1 MNLRLWERVGK
12 GGIGSLGLI
21 TCILLYLKWKINK
34 DLLIVQGNA
43 LHNNMLTTK
52 MGKEFEK
59 E

>member
-1 MNLRLWERVGK
+1 MNLRLWEWVGK

-21 TCILLYLKWKINK
+21 MCILLYLKWKINK
-34 DLLIVQGNA
+34 DLLIVQGTA